1 MTVPLFENGGFM
13 QKAHRLSEIDSAVN
27 KFQPVTPDHPF
38 YVNFDHVR
46 GDFQESELMSM
57 LNVRLENG
65 QYKFDYQANRSN
77 QTIVFLA
84 GMRGSGKTSELAKY
98 ARRLHSSECF
108 FVVTCNVD
116 EQLDMDRVQYM
127 DIVIFQLERLLE
139 EAQRQGLSLS
149 DDIVDSMKRWFDERV
164 VEINRSLKAE
174 GNAELEVGTD
184 NPFSITSLMS
194 LLGITA
200 RLKAGLSGSAER
212 AVKIRQ
218 SFQNRFADFSQKF
231 NTFIELVNE
240 QLRRKNMGKEVLFI
254 IDGLEKT
261 MSADTRRKIIME
273 ESNRIRQIRVNT
285 LFTLPIELM
294 KEEQRIR
301 QFGEI
306 ISFPFIKVKERNG
319 AVCAPAV
326 QLFQEFI
333 AKRID
338 SNLFENQATIDLAIE
353 YSGGSPRQLLRI
365 LEQANWFTQPETA
378 TITYANM
385 QRAIEKL
392 GNNIARY
399 LEPEEFQVL
408 KAIKNDLEKGNPI
421 GFDSNI
427 QSLLEKEI
435 IFEYNDGTYKRV
447 NPLLEESKL
456 YRHHVLN
463 TAS

>member
-1 MTVPLFENGGFM
+1 M
-13 QKAHRLSEIDSAVN
+13 QKAHKLSEIDSAVN

-57 LNVRLENG
+57 LNVRLEKG
-65 QYKFDYQANRSN
+65 QYKFDYQANRNN
-77 QTIVFLA
+77 QTVVFLA

-98 ARRLHSSECF
+98 AKRLHSSECF

-116 EQLDMDRVQYM
+116 EQLDMDKVQYM

-149 DDIVDSMKRWFDERV
+149 DDIIGSMKRWFDERV
-164 VEINRSLKAE
+164 VEINRSLKAQ

-184 NPFSITSLMS
+184 KPFSITSLLGQ

-200 RLKAGLSGSAER
+200 KLKAGLSGSAER

-231 NTFIELVNE
+231 NTFVELVNE
-240 QLRRKNMGKEVLFI
+240 QLRRNNMGKEILFI

-306 ISFPFIKVKERNG
+306 ISFPFIKVKERDNTT
-319 AVCAPAV
+319 CSPAIK
-326 QLFQEFI
+326 LFKEFVE
-333 AKRID
+333 KRVD
-338 SNLFENQATIDLAIE
+338 SSLFESPETIDLAIE

-365 LEQANWFTQPETA
+365 IEQANWFAQPETA
-378 TITYANM
+378 KITRANM

-408 KAIKNDLEKGNPI
+408 KSLKKDLEKGNPI

-435 IFEYNDGTYKRV
+435 IFEYNDGTYKKV
-447 NPLLEESKL
+447 NPLLEVSKL
-456 YRHHVLN
+456 YQHHVLSD
-463 TAS
+463 AS